1 MLTRSA
7 AHPCRTIAISS
18 CRKVDP
24 GCTGADTGRMLRHI
38 CLAVLFF
45 ILVVL
50 AVLRVQADN
59 LTETQ
64 QSLYE
69 AMRSRLTLGSG
80 YPVAHCRYSGR
91 PRAMDLADPWSR
103 CRPRLEAFAQLFDEA
118 AEDHNVD
125 PWLLLAIA
133 VRESGL
139 HPHAEGSIGERGLVQ
154 LHPRGVGR
162 RVPFVRNDQYFRQ
175 CRVRRDGCQREVLQE
190 GASHLRGWID
200 RCGSEASA
208 LGGYNR
214 GRCGVTSYSRRVL
227 AERERLRNL

>member
-1 MLTRSA
+1 M
-7 AHPCRTIAISS
+7 
-18 CRKVDP
+18 
-24 GCTGADTGRMLRHI
+24 GADTVRMLRLF

-45 ILVVL
+45 ILIVL
-50 AVLRVQADN
+50 SVLRVQADD
-59 LTETQ
+59 LTATQ
-64 QSLYE
+64 QRLYD
-69 AMRSRLTLGSG
+69 AMRSRITLGSG

-103 CRPRLEAFAQLFDEA
+103 CRPRLQAFARYFDQA
-118 AEDHNVD
+118 ASTHRVD
-125 PWLLLAIA
+125 PWLLVAIA

-139 HPHAEGSIGERGLVQ
+139 HPHAEGSIGERGLIQ

-175 CRVRRDGCQREVLQE
+175 CRVRSDACQLEVLLE
-190 GASHLRGWID
+190 GAAHLRGWIN

-227 AERERLRNL
+227 AERERLVNL